1 MLLLSVS
8 YSALKMGLRCPFLGL
23 VLTVFR
29 IYLDF
34 LALVEHRLFA
44 AESARL
50 VESRENYVADS
61 SVAQSGDFYVEK
73 REENVDEFFL

>member
-1 MLLLSVS
+1 M
-8 YSALKMGLRCPFLGL
+8 
-23 VLTVFR
+23 TVFA

-34 LALVEHRLFA
+34 LPLVEHRLFA

-50 VESRENYVADS
+50 VESSENYATDF

-73 REENVDEFFL
+73 REEIVDEFFL